1 MDAQGR
7 ACRIAEIGGKKGMVK
22 DIKFSAQAETYLA
35 ALASRRRK
43 PVKPTTIATF
53 RTAIGIAKPVLG
65 TLPVCDIE
73 SENLRQL
80 VEHLVADKY
89 APNTIRLVIRTVKK
103 AIASA
108 VDGNG
113 NPLIAKVWNADHVD
127 EPEVIK
133 QESELPTAAQI
144 ESVLHQAP
152 PIVREFIAVQAATGL
167 RRGEMLGLNAE
178 DFNPVNLTLHVAR
191 TRSYF
196 GETSPKTKSGERIVD
211 LHPSVAAL
219 LARMLAGRTTGRLFD
234 ASIDTIRR
242 AFERIGLKSHSLR
255 HFRYTHLQ
263 VSAVP
268 NAIRDYWIGHSAAGM
283 EKIYGH
289 MAQNT
294 ELRRNLAADIGV
306 GFKLP
311 RTAAPKRAER
321 QEIALQVTA

>member
-1 MDAQGR
+1 MN
-7 ACRIAEIGGKKGMVK
+7 
-22 DIKFSAQAETYLA
+22 FSEQADRYLA

-53 RTAIGIAKPVLG
+53 RTAIGMDEPILG
-65 TLPVCDIE
+65 AMPASAIE

-80 VEHLVADKY
+80 VEHLAAEKY
-89 APNTIRLVIRTVKK
+89 APNTIRLVVRTVKK

-113 NPLIAKVWNADHVD
+113 NPLIAKVWNANHID

-144 ESVLHQAP
+144 EAVLLEAP
-152 PIVREFIAVQAATGL
+152 SIVREFIAVQAATGL
-167 RRGEMLGLNAE
+167 RRGEMLGLNVE

-196 GETSPKTKSGERIVD
+196 GETAPKTKSGERIVD
-211 LHPSVAAL
+211 LHPSIAAL
-219 LARMLAGRTTGRLFD
+219 LTKMLAGRTTGRLFD
-234 ASIDTIRR
+234 VSIDTIWR

-268 NAIRDYWIGHSAAGM
+268 NAIRDYWIGHSATGM

-294 ELRRNLAADIGV
+294 ELRQSLAADIGV

-311 RTAAPKRAER
+311 RTVAPKRVER
-321 QEIALQVTA
+321 QETAAQAQISLRTFSARSATN